1 MYTMCW
7 AICLHSQQCNIS
19 ALKWYRIRREQKSGE
34 GFKDFI
40 FYHKNKKNTAFIIEL
55 KVNDT
60 PNNAIAKIGEKN
72 YIQTLKDYTGEK
84 LLIRITYDSKDKKH
98 SVKIEKL

>member
-1 MYTMCW
+1 MCW

-55 KVNDT
+55 KVNKT
-60 PNNAIAKIGEKN
+60 PEEAIAQIRDTN
-72 YIQTLKDYTGEK
+72 YAQNLKEYTGEK
-84 LLIRITYDSKDKKH
+84 LAIGITYDSKNKKH
-98 SVKIEKL
+98 EVKIEEL